1 MMAETNTV
9 TERKATVA
17 PPRRAAPEAG
27 ATDRAGQPRQ
37 FLAERRRVTI
47 DGNEAVASVAYRFAE
62 VAAIYPITPS
72 STMAELADEWS
83 VAGRPN
89 LWGTVPEVLEMQSE
103 AGAAGTVHG
112 ALQAG
117 ALATSFTSSQG
128 LLLFIPDMYRIA
140 GEFLPCCLHV
150 SARAI
155 ATHALSIFGD
165 HQDVMA
171 CRQTGFA
178 LLSAA
183 SVQEAHDLAA
193 VAHAATLESR
203 VPFVHF
209 MDGFRTSHEVNTV
222 ELLSDDDLRSLIDEE
237 WVRAHRERALSPEH
251 PVLWG
256 GAVNPDTYFQG
267 REAGNRFYQALPAI
281 VMGAMER
288 FAALTGRG
296 YHLFDYAG
304 HPEAERV
311 LVIMGSG
318 AEVAD
323 ETVEALV
330 AAGERVGVVKV
341 RLFRPFSIPAFVAA
355 LPPTVKAIAVLD
367 RTKEPGAVG
376 EPLYLE
382 VVAALA
388 QSGARA
394 GGRAGQTPGHP
405 TPTGQTLAPP
415 PVVGGRYGLGSKEF
429 DPAMVKAVF
438 DALGRDAPRHGFTV
452 GIKDDLTGLSLDVDE
467 SFQLE
472 AEDTV
477 RAVLFGLG
485 ADGTVGAS
493 KNTVKIIGGE
503 PGRYAQGYFV
513 YDSKKSGSITVS
525 HLRFGRRPIR
535 SSYLVKQA
543 DFVACHQYRLLDKLD
558 LLTPARPGGTVLLNT
573 PYPPEEVWD
582 SLSREV
588 QQEIIDKQLDV
599 WTIDAFGVAEEF
611 NLGFRINVIMQTCFF
626 AITRVMPIE
635 EAIARIKESI
645 EKTYGKKGGSIVTRN
660 LDAVD
665 RTLAR
670 LHRLEVPSQ
679 VTATRSRPGLDFDDA
694 VGVVRDVI
702 APMMEWRGD
711 EVPVSVHPADGT
723 WPMGTTKYEKRNMAL
738 EIPIWDPQ
746 FCIQCGKCSFSCPH
760 STIRTKLVDPGELA
774 GAPATFRSVEAKG
787 ARFAGKRYIVQVA
800 PEDCTG
806 CRLCVAACPGR
817 DRSNPSHRAIN
828 MEPHHEHLDIERE
841 NYSFFL
847 DLPSPT
853 MAGLE
858 RDGIPV
864 DVKASQLL
872 QPLFEYCGACA
883 GCGETQYVRLLSQ
896 LFGDRL
902 LIANATGCS
911 SIYSGNLPSTAF
923 TQNAAGRG
931 PAWANSLFED
941 NAEFGLGFR
950 LAVDKQEEVA
960 RELLTGLAP
969 RVATATGERLVD
981 QLLTGEQE
989 SEQGVAA
996 QRERVLALRRALA
1009 AISDPAARRLE
1020 AVADFL
1026 VRRSIWIVGGDGW
1039 AYDIG
1044 FGGLDHVLSVG
1055 RDVNVLVLDT
1065 EIYSNT
1071 GGQASKATP
1080 LGAVA
1085 KFAAAGKIRGKKDL
1099 GLMAMTY
1106 GHVYVAQVAW
1116 GARDAQTV
1124 QALREAESYHG
1135 TSLVIGYS
1143 HCVGHGYDLSYGRDQ
1158 QTLAV
1163 ESGRWPLYRFD
1174 PRRKEEGLHPLQ
1186 LDSKEPWASFHDFA
1200 EKEIRFRM
1208 LERLDPA
1215 RSRRL
1220 FAEADRAARRH
1231 YRLYQKLAEID
1242 LDGGEPPTPER
1253 PGIRLE
1259 RPHMP
1264 AGTARQAS
1272 TRAAGTL
1279 QAAGATPGARE
1290 AALEQVSEEARRE
1303 AGPTQGPPVPSDTSG
1318 PGDAA
1323 GRGAHRDRGE

>member
-1 MMAETNTV
+1 MAESGVTTKRVRNEQNLV
-9 TERKATVA
+9 AEGAHRQVSSRTER
-17 PPRRAAPEAG
+17 PRA
-27 ATDRAGQPRQ
+27 
-37 FLAERRRVTI
+37 FLPERRRVTI

-72 STMAELADEWS
+72 STMAELADEWT

-89 LWGTVPEVLEMQSE
+89 LWGTVPEVMEMQSE
-103 AGAAGTVHG
+103 AGAAGAVHG

-117 ALATSFTSSQG
+117 ALATSFTASQG

-140 GEFLPCCLHV
+140 GEFLPCVIHV
-150 SARAI
+150 AARSI

-178 LLSAA
+178 FLAA
-183 SVQEAHDLAA
+183 GSVQEAHDLAA

-203 VPFVHF
+203 VPFLHF
-209 MDGFRTSHEVNTV
+209 MDGFRTSHEVNTL
-222 ELLSDDDLRSLIDEE
+222 ELLSDDDLRSLVDDD
-237 WVRAHRERALSPEH
+237 WVRAHRDRALSPEH

-267 REAGNRFYQALPAI
+267 RERGNPFYDALPGI
-281 VMGAMER
+281 VGGAMDR
-288 FAALTGRG
+288 LAALTGRR
-296 YHLFDYAG
+296 YHLFDYTG

-318 AEVAD
+318 GEVAR
-323 ETVEALV
+323 ETVEAL
-330 AAGERVGVVKV
+330 AAQGERVGVVQV
-341 RLFRPFSIPAFVAA
+341 RLFRPFSVEAFVAA
-355 LPPTVKAIAVLD
+355 LPQSTRKIAVLD
-367 RTKEPGAVG
+367 RTKEPGSLG

-382 VVAALA
+382 VLAALERA
-388 QSGARA
+388 QRDRWRRKEPTVERGRDRA
-394 GGRAGQTPGHP
+394 PLVAEPKP
-405 TPTGQTLAPP
+405 L
-415 PVVGGRYGLGSKEF
+415 VIGGRYGLGSKEF

-438 DALGRDAPRHGFTV
+438 DELGTETPRNSFTV
-452 GIKDDLTGLSLDVDE
+452 GIRDDLTGLSLDVDP
-467 SFQLE
+467 SFRLE
-472 AEDTV
+472 QKDTV
-477 RAVLFGLG
+477 CAVLFGLG

-493 KNTVKIIGGE
+493 KNTVKIIGQE

-525 HLRFGRRPIR
+525 HLRFGREPIR
-535 SSYLVKQA
+535 SSYLIKEA
-543 DFVACHQYRLLDKLD
+543 DLVGCHQYRLLDRLD
-558 LLTPARPGGTVLLNT
+558 LLSYAAPHGTMLLNT

-582 SLSREV
+582 SLTQEV
-588 QQEIIDKQLDV
+588 QQEIVDRQLAV

-611 NLGFRINVIMQTCFF
+611 KLGFRINVVMQVCFF
-626 AITRVMPIE
+626 AITGVMPVDD
-635 EAIARIKESI
+635 AISRIKESI
-645 EKTYGKKGGSIVTRN
+645 EKTYGKKGGSIVKRN
-660 LDAVD
+660 MDAVD
-665 RTLAR
+665 ATLAR
-670 LHRLEVPSQ
+670 LRRLEVPDR
-679 VTATRSRPGLDFDDA
+679 VTSNRTRTGLDFGDA
-694 VGVVRDVI
+694 EGVVRDVI
-702 APMMEWRGD
+702 APMMEWKGD

-723 WPMGTTKYEKRNMAL
+723 WPMGTTKYEKRTMAL

-760 STIRTKLVDPGELA
+760 SAIRTKLCDPADLA
-774 GAPATFRSVEAKG
+774 GAPLGFRSTGAKG
-787 ARFAGKRYIVQVA
+787 ARLAGKRYIVQVA
-800 PEDCTG
+800 PDDCTG
-806 CRLCVAACPGR
+806 CRLCVAACPGK
-817 DRSNPSHRAIN
+817 DRSSPGHRAIN
-828 MEPHHEHLDIERE
+828 MEPHHEHADVERD
-841 NYSFFL
+841 NYAYYLS
-847 DLPSPT
+847 LPSPER
-853 MAGLE
+853 ADLE
-858 RDGIPV
+858 RDGLPV
-864 DVKASQLL
+864 DVKTSQLL
-872 QPLFEYCGACA
+872 QPLFEYCGACS

-960 RELLTGLAP
+960 RGLLA
-969 RVATATGERLVD
+969 RLVP
-981 QLLTGEQE
+981 QLAEAGFGRLAEQLFTAEQE
-989 SEQGVAA
+989 SERGVAA

-1009 AISDPAARRLE
+1009 GFSDPTARRLE
-1020 AVADFL
+1020 AVADLL
-1026 VRRSIWIVGGDGW
+1026 VRRSIWLVGGDGW

-1044 FGGLDHVLSVG
+1044 FGGVDHVLATG
-1055 RDVNVLVLDT
+1055 RNVNVLVLDT

-1080 LGAVA
+1080 MGAVA
-1085 KFAAAGKIRGKKDL
+1085 KFAAAGKTQSKKDL

-1106 GHVYVAQVAW
+1106 GHIYVAQVAW

-1124 QALREAESYHG
+1124 QALLEAESYHG
-1135 TSLVIGYS
+1135 PSLVIGYS

-1186 LDSKEPWASFHDFA
+1186 LDSGEPWASFHDFA

-1208 LERLDPA
+1208 LERLDPV

-1220 FAEADRAARRH
+1220 FEQADRAARHH
-1231 YRLYQKLAEID
+1231 YRLYKKLAK
-1242 LDGGEPPTPER
+1242 LDPDDGEPPSSNR
-1253 PGIRLE
+1253 PSIRLE

-1264 AGTARQAS
+1264 SRISSRAD
-1272 TRAAGTL
+1272 TRAAGAP
-1279 QAAGATPGARE
+1279 QAAGDTSAAQL
-1290 AALEQVSEEARRE
+1290 AALEQVPKEARLE
-1303 AGPTQGPPVPSDTSG
+1303 AEEGGQSETGSG
-1318 PGDAA
+1318 PARGPAEDGD
-1323 GRGAHRDRGE
+1323 GGD